1 MRRSSAWIYPAHR
14 RSAWSRPGDRTP
26 NRGNASGNSTRDE
39 QMGEDTRYRSV
50 PLCGEAGRQALSGG
64 DGGVDKGVIEQPLPG
79 YISAQTD
86 TTLIPP
92 GAQYGATLGKPE
104 TGNRLIYA
112 GFASLCNP
120 LQHMTDHS

>member
-1 MRRSSAWIYPAHR
+1 
-14 RSAWSRPGDRTP
+14 
-26 NRGNASGNSTRDE
+26 
-39 QMGEDTRYRSV
+39 MGEDTRYRSV

-92 GAQYGATLGKPE
+92 GAQYGVTQGNAEK
-104 TGNRLIYA
+104 GNRLIYA
-112 GFASLCNP
+112 GIAIPCTP
-120 LQHMTDHS
+120 LQRLIHPS

>member
-1 MRRSSAWIYPAHR
+1 MRRSSAWIYPVHR

-92 GAQYGATLGKPE
+92 RTQYGATRSKAGK
-104 TGNRLIYA
+104 GNPSKYA
-112 GFASLCNP
+112 AFATPCKP
-120 LQHMTDHS
+120 QQHLSDHS

>member
-1 MRRSSAWIYPAHR
+1 MRRSNAWIYPAHR

-26 NRGNASGNSTRDE
+26 NGGNASGNSTRDE

-92 GAQYGATLGKPE
+92 GTQYRATRSKP
-104 TGNRLIYA
+104 GQRKPLRKG
-112 GFASLCNP
+112 GFASLCTP
-120 LQHMTDHS
+120 LQRMTDHL

>member
-1 MRRSSAWIYPAHR
+1 
-14 RSAWSRPGDRTP
+14 
-26 NRGNASGNSTRDE
+26 
-39 QMGEDTRYRSV
+39 MGEDTRYRSV

-92 GAQYGATLGKPE
+92 GTQYGATLSKVE
-104 TGNRLIYA
+104 KGNRLIYA
-112 GFASLCNP
+112 GFATPCKP
-120 LQHMTDHS
+120 LQRLSDHS